1 MKTRDNVL
9 RDPRQRLF
17 NNFEKVQYWAK
28 FDLLSPPAGGQEF
41 FFENWKTSLF
51 YNYAVLTLCKIS
63 KTSGAQILIGYF

>member
-9 RDPRQRLF
+9 QDPQQRLF

-41 FFENWKTSLF
+41 FLKIGKRHFSTIMLF
-51 YNYAVLTLCKIS
+51 
-63 KTSGAQILIGYF
+63 